1 MAGLGKYVKRWSA
14 ALHMTMAALIVAA
27 SGLAVTP
34 LAQAAAAA
42 ARLSVSSTWQ
52 TGFIAHFTIVNA
64 SAVPM
69 TDWRLEFDLPA
80 GESISHTWSSTFAQS
95 GTHYVIGPANWN
107 RIIAPGGSATGGMRG
122 VLSGFYS
129 PPSNCVLNR
138 QYPCT

>member
-14 ALHMTMAALIVAA
+14 ALHMTMAALTVAA

-34 LAQAAAAA
+34 VAQAAAAA

-107 RIIAPGGSATGGMRG
+107 RIIAPGGSATGGIRG
-122 VLSGFYS
+122 VLTGFYS